1 LKRVSNSYS
10 ARAVSALN
18 YGPTAAERYLWWV
31 PQIPNYVWLAM
42 IVMALFALSISTLMR
57 SREQER
63 EARASYIQAQTRVE
77 NARGV
82 QRDIKERTGQIR
94 NDSRVAAQVAQD
106 QLRLVRANEVVV
118 AVP

>member
-10 ARAVSALN
+10 ARTVSALN

-31 PQIPNYVWLAM
+31 PRIPNHVWLTM
-42 IVMALFALSISTLMR
+42 IVMAFFALSVSTLMR

-63 EARASYIQAQTRVE
+63 EARASYIETQTRVG
-77 NARGV
+77 NARSL
-82 QRDIKERTGQIR
+82 QQDIKERTGQIR
-94 NDSRVAAQVAQD
+94 NDPRVAAQVAQD